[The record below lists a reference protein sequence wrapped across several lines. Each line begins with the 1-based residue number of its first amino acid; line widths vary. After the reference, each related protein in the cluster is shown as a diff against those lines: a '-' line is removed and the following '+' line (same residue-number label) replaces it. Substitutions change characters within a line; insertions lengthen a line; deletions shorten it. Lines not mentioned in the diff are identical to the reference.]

1 MIEKNKIGFGIKF
14 FKKQEHKKMFD
25 EGKLFSN
32 SISYYRKNEK
42 ELGKGR
48 GDSNEG
54 ILSVKPTQANQVN
67 LHDLEGKLISTGMV
81 SNISVPILEEQHIFS
96 FIYLE
101 ENWYEVTSDEFRL
114 KIPKVIFDYFFQN
127 YGEYF
132 SIFSIDKLIS
142 RLNNKILES
151 GDLAYVTHFKVEYV
165 DEQFLES
172 EKRWVELNGLMD
184 EIESLINNFEKGKP
198 KLDVFMKGYMGM
210 KSKKYRLENEMRIV
224 LGVFSNYSSL
234 IDLGH

>member
-1 MIEKNKIGFGIKF
+1 
-14 FKKQEHKKMFD
+14 MFD
-25 EGKLFSN
+25 EEKLFSN

-42 ELGKGR
+42 ELGRGR

-54 ILSVKPTQANQVN
+54 ILSVKLPQAIQVK
-67 LHDLEGKLISTGMV
+67 LDDLEGKLIS
-81 SNISVPILEEQHIFS
+81 ISVPILEDQHIFS
-96 FIYLE
+96 FTYLE
-101 ENWYEVTSDEFRL
+101 ENWYEVTSDEPRL
-114 KIPKVIFDYFFQN
+114 KMPKDIFDYLFKN

-142 RLNNKILES
+142 RLNNN
-151 GDLAYVTHFKVEYV
+151 LAYMTHFKVEYV

-184 EIESLINNFEKGKP
+184 EIENLINNFEKGKP
-198 KLDVFMKGYMGM
+198 KLDVFMKKYMGM
-210 KSKKYRLENEMRIV
+210 KSKKYCLENEMRIV

-234 IDLGH
+234 IDLGHL